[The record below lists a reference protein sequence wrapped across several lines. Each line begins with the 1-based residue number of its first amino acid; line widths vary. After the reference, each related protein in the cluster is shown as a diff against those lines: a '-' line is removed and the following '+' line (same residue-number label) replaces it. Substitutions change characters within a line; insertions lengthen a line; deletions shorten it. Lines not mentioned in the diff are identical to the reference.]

1 MELENGYQTIMPYL
15 ILNNASGFIEFT
27 KNVFN
32 AALRENM
39 YTMSEDGSRIRHA
52 EVAVGGSI
60 IMFTDASAEWKEQT
74 ANLFVFVDN
83 ADETY
88 QKALNHGAV
97 SLMGLTDQ
105 HYGRTCGVTDPFG
118 NVWWITS
125 TLKP

>member
-1 MELENGYQTIMPYL
+1 MELQNGYQTVMPYL
-15 ILNNASGFIEFT
+15 MLNNASGFIEFT

-32 AALRENM
+32 AQLREHM

-52 EVAVGGSI
+52 EVTIGESI
-60 IMFTDASAEWKEQT
+60 IMFTDAFGEWKEQT
-74 ANLFVFVDN
+74 ANLFVFVEN

-88 QKALNHGAV
+88 QKALNYGAGT
-97 SLMGLTDQ
+97 LMGLTDQ

-125 TLKP
+125 TIKS